1 MINIWEDNEGY
12 CVTELSYK
20 GKKLI
25 STLVGEVDIWDLTQK
40 VCYTSDWEFLEYCM
54 KDGTPYLDKTGV
66 AIMEADFSTRGVGFF
81 RHRDRRVTDY
91 REQ

>member
-25 STLVGEVDIWDLTQK
+25 STLVGEVDVWDLTQK

-66 AIMEADFSTRGVGFF
+66 AIMEAEFSTRAWFF
-81 RHRDRRVTDY
+81 
-91 REQ
+91 